1 MPEIETYKT
10 LYFLKYNNY
19 ANRKL
24 KREASLEDYLNA
36 SYNHTYI
43 QVITDCRLW
52 NPNDGITTTITT
64 PNNTNFD
71 IEPDYLLVV
80 DGNVIDSKW
89 FIVETVRVR
98 KGQYKCTLKR
108 DVFAEAWDDLIVS
121 TCHIDRAILSDNN
134 PLTFNSEPITVNQI
148 PRFEYLLKDKS
159 DCPWVVMYTDDPSIS
174 GSYAPSTGAYDVK
187 TEDSIDEYIADKTVD
202 YFSGGKADIQIQ
214 WRYRKTNSLTSPII
228 PLNLLPYG
236 FFASGTSNP
245 NATALPGGEWI
256 QSVYPLSTVPDL
268 FATFKTYYSKTDVDG
283 AASILGLDGK
293 ILYSEEDH
301 KTYKLS
307 VKIVNHSVQ
316 TICENDI
323 YTAAKSIVEN
333 NLNHRFA
340 GLSPNA
346 NTFTVFYKY
355 ATASLEY
362 TEVYTGSTIT
372 VQTPSNSKKAEGSPY
387 YIFTWPLGKIV
398 STVGSQVAIT
408 DQSKAWM
415 IYQAFASSNSVE
427 KIWDFQILPYCPLP
441 DKYLRSPRPLPGNI
455 YVDDENEEL
464 SEEGTAMQGA
474 TAIGAV
480 YCVPYAS
487 YSKQVICTCAT
498 PYGHKFD
505 SIVHTYR
512 LYSPNYQSSFEF
524 VAGKNESANYFDV
537 RCTLLPINPYVRVA
551 PSWAGLYGTNK
562 DEIRG
567 LILAGDFSMARVNN
581 SWVSYQEQ
589 NKNFEAIFNRQ
600 IENMD
605 IMHKY
610 DRIGGW
616 IQAGTGAVAGAAGG
630 AAIGSMVPGIGTAV
644 GAGVGAATSLIAGA
658 ADVSMAGAKY
668 KENKAY
674 ATDIHNMQ
682 IGNIEAMPHTLAR
695 GTSFN
700 IDNRFFPILTVY
712 ECTQQEM
719 EYVNDFIINR
729 SMNVGVIAKPQDFLG
744 NVYEARLT
752 DEYGINHPID
762 GKVDRGFIQGT
773 IVYIDT
779 KYDTHFIDEL
789 NNEFSKGVFTK

>member
-24 KREASLEDYLNA
+24 KREASLEDYLAA
-36 SYNHTYI
+36 SYNNTYI
-43 QVITDCRLW
+43 QIIQDCKLW

-71 IEPDYLLVV
+71 VEPDYLIVA
-80 DGNVIDSKW
+80 DGNDIDSKW

-108 DVFAEAWDDLIVS
+108 DVFAEAWDDLVVS

-159 DCPWVVMYTDDPSIS
+159 DCPWVVMYTDDPSIT

-187 TEDSIDEYIADKTVD
+187 TEDSVDEYVADKVVD
-202 YFSGGKADIQIQ
+202 YFSAGKGDIQIQ
-214 WRYRKTNSLTSPII
+214 WRYKKSNSLTEPII

-236 FFASGTSNP
+236 FFASSTTNP
-245 NATALPGGEWI
+245 NATVLPFDYP
-256 QSVYPLSTVPDL
+256 SVYPLSSVPDL
-268 FATFKTYYSKTDVDG
+268 LSTFKTYYSKTDADG
-283 AASILGLDGK
+283 AAEILGLDGK

-301 KTYKLS
+301 KTYKLN

-333 NLNHRFA
+333 NLNHQMS
-340 GLSPNA
+340 GLHPNA

-355 ATASLEY
+355 ATASVEY

-372 VQTPSNSKKAEGSPY
+372 VQTPSNAKKAEGSPY
-387 YIFTWPLGKIV
+387 YIFTWPLGNIV
-398 STVGSQVAIT
+398 STVGDQLAIT

-464 SEEGTAMQGA
+464 SEEGTAMQGD

-487 YSKQVICTCAT
+487 YSKQITCTCAT

-505 SIVHTYR
+505 SIIHTYR

-524 VAGKNESANYFDV
+524 VAGKNGNANYYDV
-537 RCTLLPINPYVRVA
+537 RCTLLPINPYIRVS
-551 PSWAGLYGTNK
+551 PSWGGLYGTNK
-562 DEIRG
+562 DEVRG
-567 LILAGDFSMARVNN
+567 LVLAGDFSMARVNN

-605 IMHKY
+605 VMHKY

-630 AAIGSMVPGIGTAV
+630 AAVGSMVPGIGTAV

-668 KENKAY
+668 KESKSY
-674 ATDIHNMQ
+674 ATDLHEMQ
-682 IGNIEAMPHTLAR
+682 LGNIQAMPHTLAR

-719 EYVNDFIINR
+719 NYVNDFIINR
-729 SMNVGVIAKPQDFLG
+729 SMAVGIIAKPQDFLG
-744 NVYEARLT
+744 NEYEARIT
-752 DEYGINHPID
+752 DEYGINQPVE
-762 GKVDRGFIQGT
+762 GKVDRGFIQGS

-779 KYDTHFIDEL
+779 KYDTHFVDEL